1 MDTVNGVR
9 DLNEIKAERLI
20 ESCEKYDSCKMKED
34 IKMRGSFSA
43 AFCPEECKI
52 VKEYM
57 DKKGLK
63 KIEIVDDNDGIVSEQ
78 AWRRSKANKKIA

>member
-1 MDTVNGVR
+1 MSEISTVR

-34 IKMRGSFSA
+34 IKMRGNFSA

-52 VKEYM
+52 VKDYM

-63 KIEIVDDNDGIVSEQ
+63 KIEIVDDNAGIISEQ
-78 AWRRSKANKKIA
+78 AWRRSKVNKKIA